1 MSFENIRG
9 KNLFRWYQFSSSPRV
24 RMSMSPENR
33 EAITSLRRN
42 FSLQSTFKCMV
53 VCLEN
58 IIRYQIGG
66 MGGTVI
72 IALLVL
78 ILKARKLRQ

>member
-1 MSFENIRG
+1 
-9 KNLFRWYQFSSSPRV
+9 
-24 RMSMSPENR
+24 
-33 EAITSLRRN
+33 
-42 FSLQSTFKCMV
+42 MV